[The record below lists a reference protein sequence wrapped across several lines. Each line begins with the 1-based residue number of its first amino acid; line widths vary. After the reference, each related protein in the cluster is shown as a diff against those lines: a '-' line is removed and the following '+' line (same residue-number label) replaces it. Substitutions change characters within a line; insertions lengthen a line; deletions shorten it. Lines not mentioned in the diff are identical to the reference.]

1 MGVIV
6 FEMLTGRPPY
16 EADTP
21 AKLMFKHVHESVPNI
36 LVVRPELPP
45 MCQDVIARAM
55 AKSPASRFGTAVE
68 LAQSLHR
75 ALPANERMVQAEA
88 AQEVGEKAALA
99 GADAAAV
106 STSAE
111 TMLPADTNL
120 LDEVSQN
127 ETKVNPPF
135 FSVEAFSELLR
146 GNNRTLGIAIIILI
160 ILLCGGMLLVPSI
173 WSMILNF

>member
-1 MGVIV
+1 
-6 FEMLTGRPPY
+6 
-16 EADTP
+16 
-21 AKLMFKHVHESVPNI
+21 
-36 LVVRPELPP
+36 
-45 MCQDVIARAM
+45 
-55 AKSPASRFGTAVE
+55 
-68 LAQSLHR
+68 
-75 ALPANERMVQAEA
+75 MVQAEA

-120 LDEVSQN
+120 LDEGSQK
-127 ETKVNPPF
+127 ETKVKLPF
-135 FSVEAFSELLR
+135 FSGEAFSELLR